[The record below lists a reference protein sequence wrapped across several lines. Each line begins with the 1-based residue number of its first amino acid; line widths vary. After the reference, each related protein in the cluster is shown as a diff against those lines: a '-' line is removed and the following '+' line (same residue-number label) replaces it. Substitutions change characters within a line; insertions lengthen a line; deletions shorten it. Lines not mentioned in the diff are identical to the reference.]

1 MNWKMFI
8 ITILTCFLSK
18 SGYAENPG
26 NAERYAIGKRL
37 YNLSSARL
45 LPKGEK
51 RFSILGNLRWGVSE
65 NWEIGSNLLLALG
78 KTSALPNISI
88 KHKMLTFGRHQTS
101 FVSHSGFW
109 FLEQKQPILSPNG
122 LEEIS
127 KSSGNGFGSLHGFMH
142 TYDLQES
149 GSQSLHLGFQQMLL
163 SSDFTLRRGI
173 SAPLKSSLWLES
185 YRVSVGFDQHLGS
198 DFALSM
204 LAQTL
209 ITRSFQQDSNGSEI
223 RVVNETSMA
232 DSLFK
237 ETSLSQRTLIV
248 ALTSFFNQTL

>member
-1 MNWKMFI
+1 
-8 ITILTCFLSK
+8 
-18 SGYAENPG
+18 
-26 NAERYAIGKRL
+26 
-37 YNLSSARL
+37 
-45 LPKGEK
+45 
-51 RFSILGNLRWGVSE
+51 
-65 NWEIGSNLLLALG
+65 
-78 KTSALPNISI
+78 
-88 KHKMLTFGRHQTS
+88 
-101 FVSHSGFW
+101 
-109 FLEQKQPILSPNG
+109 
-122 LEEIS
+122 
-127 KSSGNGFGSLHGFMH
+127 MH

-237 ETSLSQRTLIV
+237 ETSFISENLDRRSHELFKWGEVELGTVTGVTPRASMSLPYMNIIWGI
-248 ALTSFFNQTL
+248 